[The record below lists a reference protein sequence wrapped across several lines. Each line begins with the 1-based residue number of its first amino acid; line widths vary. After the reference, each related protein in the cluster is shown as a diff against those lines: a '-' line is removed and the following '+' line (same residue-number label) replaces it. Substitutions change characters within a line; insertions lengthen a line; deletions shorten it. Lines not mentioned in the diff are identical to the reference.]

1 MQNVLLPVVAIAL
14 GAGLLIWRR
23 PAKPL
28 LRSTDV
34 SGVVELNRAQLELV
48 IEPSASSEPPV
59 PSEGDAWQDAW
70 QPPATA
76 RDKAVLQNQLRLRMN
91 QGPDQRLEAVR
102 LAARWGG
109 AQALPVLRRGL
120 RDSDSRVVLEAA
132 AAMESL
138 RSVRAIQ
145 PAASARPPRNVA
157 RMR

>member
-1 MQNVLLPVVAIAL
+1 MHQCGWHAVLGQDVFDQ
-14 GAGLLIWRR
+14 
-23 PAKPL
+23 PA
-28 LRSTDV
+28 D
-34 SGVVELNRAQLELV
+34 RAQLELV
-48 IEPSASSEPPV
+48 IEPSASSESPD
-59 PSEGDAWQDAW
+59 PSGGEAW
-70 QPPATA
+70 QPPGTA
-76 RDKAVLQNQLRLRMN
+76 RDKVVLQNQLRLRMD

>member
-23 PAKPL
+23 PTRPL

-34 SGVVELNRAQLELV
+34 SDVAELNRAQLELV
-48 IEPSASSEPPV
+48 IETSTASDPQDSPEPV
-59 PSEGDAWQDAW
+59 TW

-76 RDKAVLQNQLRLRMN
+76 RERCMLQNKLRLCMD

-102 LAARWGG
+102 MAALWGG

-120 RDSDSRVVLEAA
+120 RDSDSRVVIESAA
-132 AAMESL
+132 AIESL

-145 PAASARPPRNVA
+145 PAPSARPPRNVA

>member
-48 IEPSASSEPPV
+48 IEPSASSESPV
-59 PSEGDAWQDAW
+59 PSEGDAW

-76 RDKAVLQNQLRLRMN
+76 RDKAVLQNQLRQRMN

-109 AQALPVLRRGL
+109 SQALPVLRRGL

-138 RSVRAIQ
+138 RSVRATQ
-145 PAASARPPRNVA
+145 PATSARPPRNVA

>member
-1 MQNVLLPVVAIAL
+1 MQNALLPVVAIAL

-48 IEPSASSEPPV
+48 IETSTASDPQDSPEPV
-59 PSEGDAWQDAW
+59 TW

-76 RDKAVLQNQLRLRMN
+76 RERCMLQNKLRLCMD

-120 RDSDSRVVLEAA
+120 RDSDSRVVIESA

-138 RSVRAIQ
+138 RSGRAIQ
-145 PAASARPPRNVA
+145 MGPSARPPRNVA

>member
-48 IEPSASSEPPV
+48 IEPAASPEPPASSEV
-59 PSEGDAWQDAW
+59 AAW

-76 RDKAVLQNQLRLRMN
+76 RDKVVLQNQLRLRMD
-91 QGPDQRLEAVR
+91 QGPDQRLEAFR

-109 AQALPVLRRGL
+109 AQALPILRRGL